1 MARLNVQKT
10 AGWNAGKNYYA
21 RPFRITDIV
30 IDPEVS
36 KVFKINDKIFDE
48 ISQKMRASG
57 YDKSQPVVIWKGEN
71 ILLDGHTRLAAA
83 KELELAEIPA
93 VEMEFENREDALL
106 YTFERQAVRRN
117 LSSAEILAAAQM
129 IHGRKEKDGKGRAA
143 EQLAGRLGVS
153 PATIY
158 QARKIM
164 MEAPEEDLKAVQA
177 GEKSIKS
184 VYTKIARPR
193 KEAVRNP
200 DKGIPGKPT
209 GLLPEN
215 IKFLK
220 SAVVLLIDSQ
230 QPDAARLLI
239 NHFLKKNERARF
251 IRSFFQEKD
260 KTWVLPENIRKAL
273 VLYQ

>member
-10 AGWNAGKNYYA
+10 AGWNAGRNFYA
-21 RPFRITDIV
+21 KPFRITDIV
-30 IDPEVS
+30 IDPEIS

-83 KELELAEIPA
+83 KELELDEIPA

-143 EQLAGRLGVS
+143 EQMAERLGVS

-184 VYTKIARPR
+184 VYTKIARPK
-193 KEAVRNP
+193 KEDAKEPEKEFTVT
-200 DKGIPGKPT
+200 DSYG
-209 GLLPEN
+209 LPEN

-220 SAVVLLIDSQ
+220 SAVILLVDKQEIAPAQ
-230 QPDAARLLI
+230 LLVD
-239 NHFLKKNERARF
+239 HFLRKNEKEAF
-251 IRSFFQEKD
+251 YKLLPK
-260 KTWVLPENIRKAL
+260 KTRETLL
-273 VLYQ
+273 DL

>member
-1 MARLNVQKT
+1 MARLDVAKT
-10 AGWNAGKNYYA
+10 AGWNAGRNFYA
-21 RPFRITDIV
+21 KPFRIADIV
-30 IDPEVS
+30 IDSEIS
-36 KVFKINDKIFDE
+36 KVFKINDRIFEE

-57 YDKSQPVVIWKGEN
+57 YDKSQPIVIWKDKN

-117 LSSAEILAAAQM
+117 LSSSEILAAAQM

-143 EQLAGRLGVS
+143 EQLAERLGVS

-164 MEAPEEDLKAVQA
+164 MEAPEEELKAVQA

-184 VYTKIARPR
+184 VYNGIR
-193 KEAVRNP
+193 KPKQEAAEKQEKEFAVT
-200 DKGIPGKPT
+200 DAY
-209 GLLPEN
+209 GLPAN

-220 SAVVLLIDSQ
+220 SAVILLFENQ
-230 QPDAARLLI
+230 QLDQRLDVIQLLI
-239 NHFLKKNERARF
+239 NHFLKKNE
-251 IRSFFQEKD
+251 KD
-260 KTWVLPENIRKAL
+260 GFYKLLPESLRKWL
-273 VLYQ
+273 MLYQ

>member
-1 MARLNVQKT
+1 MAKLEVSGR
-10 AGWNAGKNYYA
+10 AGWNAGKTFYA
-21 RPFRITDIV
+21 KPFRITDIV

-36 KVFKINDKIFDE
+36 KVFKINDKIFGE

-57 YDKSQPVVIWKGEN
+57 YDKSQPVVIWKGKN

-93 VEMEFENREDALL
+93 VEMEFESRDEALL

-143 EQLAGRLGVS
+143 EQLAKRLGVS

-164 MEAPEEDLKAVQA
+164 MEAPEEELKAVQA

-184 VYTKIARPR
+184 VYSGIKKPK
-193 KEAVRNP
+193 KEAAEKAEKAFTSSDAYGLP
-200 DKGIPGKPT
+200 DK
-209 GLLPEN
+209 

-220 SAVVLLIDSQ
+220 SAAVLFFENQ
-230 QPDAARLLI
+230 QLEAVQLLV
-239 NHFLKKNERARF
+239 NHFLRKNEKEGF
-251 IRSFFQEKD
+251 YKL
-260 KTWVLPENIRKAL
+260 LPEDIRQWL
-273 VLYQ
+273 MLYQ

>member
-193 KEAVRNP
+193 KEAP
-200 DKGIPGKPT
+200 GDLSPLLGKEFISTDAHGI
-209 GLLPEN
+209 PEN
-215 IKFLK
+215 ITFLK
-220 SAVVLLIDSQ
+220 SAVILLVENQELWS
-230 QPDAARLLI
+230 AKLLI
-239 NHFLKKNERARF
+239 NHFLKK
-251 IRSFFQEKD
+251 SEKNGFY
-260 KTWVLPENIRKAL
+260 KLLPENIRKVL
-273 VLYQ
+273 VNH